1 MSFFFAPFADELL
14 SACPGL
20 SFDELLPF
28 SSDLSFSDL
37 SFSSDLSFCSDLSFD
52 ELVSTCPD
60 DKAVAR
66 TKRTANAAPQTVSI
80 SPTLPRTS
88 RSHSAYS
95 LWSPKRNRARI
106 GLLHIKVTLKARTPK
121 SWKTD
126 ISRPLVKPDLATIG
140 SAGTSNLKRT
150 KSGPLPPYSRIGLP
164 ITAYP

>member
-14 SACPGL
+14 SACPDL

-52 ELVSTCPD
+52 ELLSTCPD

-80 SPTLPRTS
+80 SPTLPRTFAEAILLI
-88 RSHSAYS
+88 RSGVQS
-95 LWSPKRNRARI
+95 KIERAS
-106 GLLHIKVTLKARTPK
+106 GFCT
-121 SWKTD
+121 
-126 ISRPLVKPDLATIG
+126 
-140 SAGTSNLKRT
+140 T
-150 KSGPLPPYSRIGLP
+150 KSLVRI
-164 ITAYP
+164 

>member
-14 SACPGL
+14 SACPDL

-52 ELVSTCPD
+52 ELLSTCPD

-80 SPTLPRTS
+80 SPTLPRTFPEPFCLFARES
-88 RSHSAYS
+88 KAKYSAHQ
-95 LWSPKRNRARI
+95 AF
-106 GLLHIKVTLKARTPK
+106 A
-121 SWKTD
+121 
-126 ISRPLVKPDLATIG
+126 
-140 SAGTSNLKRT
+140 
-150 KSGPLPPYSRIGLP
+150 
-164 ITAYP
+164 

>member
-14 SACPGL
+14 SACPDL

-52 ELVSTCPD
+52 ELLSTCPD

-80 SPTLPRTS
+80 LRLSREPS

-95 LWSPKRNRARI
+95 LGSPKQNRARI
-106 GLLHIKVTLKARTPK
+106 RLLHNKVTVKARAQK
-121 SWKTD
+121 SRKTD
-126 ISRPLVKPDLATIG
+126 IYRPARKASDLATI
-140 SAGTSNLKRT
+140 
-150 KSGPLPPYSRIGLP
+150 
-164 ITAYP
+164 